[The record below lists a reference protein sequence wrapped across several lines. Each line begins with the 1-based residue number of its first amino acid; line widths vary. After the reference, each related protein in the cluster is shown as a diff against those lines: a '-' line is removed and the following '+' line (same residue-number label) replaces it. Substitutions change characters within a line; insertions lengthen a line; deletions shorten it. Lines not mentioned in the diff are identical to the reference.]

1 MLFGLQDL
9 SPDLYFDIDDEKI
22 NIYLSDIINMPE
34 LTNILPMG
42 SFGEDEL
49 IKLIDLSQ
57 EDRIIVG
64 KKYLARDDYAIKKFG
79 VCYIKRDVY
88 LQEFSTIP
96 KLVGI
101 LESVGVNESLIPM
114 SSFTTG
120 DLYYLIILYFSSMYR
135 DPNPQEQL
143 SKHYDI
149 LTDVDMELNKFIMIT
164 KVSTFFFYSFKNY
177 LGTTKGQTPFQCEIG
192 TGLKKVIQ
200 SKNTLVQQVQVENEI
215 NFFID
220 AFNMLYNDMIEVEE
234 IQIENNRAIDGGDS
248 WVVNVNATIEEEF
261 IGFQILL

>member
-9 SPDLYFDIDDEKI
+9 SPDLYFEVDDTKIDL
-22 NIYLSDIINMPE
+22 YLRDIIHMPE

-42 SFGEDEL
+42 SFGEDEM
-49 IKLIDLSQ
+49 IKLVDLPY
-57 EDRIIVG
+57 EDRINVG
-64 KKYLARDDYAIKKFG
+64 RKYLARDDYAVKKFG
-79 VCYIKRDVY
+79 ICYIKRDIF

-96 KLVGI
+96 KLVQI
-101 LESVGVNESLIPM
+101 LEDTETNESLIPM
-114 SSFTTG
+114 TSFAQE

-143 SKHYDI
+143 SKQYSI
-149 LTDVDMELNKFIMIT
+149 LTDADMELNKFVMIT

-177 LGTTKGQTPFQCEIG
+177 LGTTKGQMPFQCEMG
-192 TGLKKVIQ
+192 TKLKHVIQ

-220 AFNMLYNDMIEVEE
+220 AFNELYSNLIEVSE
-234 IQIENNRAIDGGDS
+234 IVIENNRAPDGGDS
-248 WVVNVNATIEEEF
+248 WVVNVNAYIENEF
-261 IGFQILL
+261 IGFKIIV